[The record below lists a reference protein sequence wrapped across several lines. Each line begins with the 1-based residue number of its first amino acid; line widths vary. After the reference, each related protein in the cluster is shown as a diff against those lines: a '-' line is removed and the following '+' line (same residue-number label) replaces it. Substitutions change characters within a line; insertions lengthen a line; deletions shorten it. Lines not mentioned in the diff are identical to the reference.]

1 MGRAVFV
8 SRHGGPEVLELRE
21 HDPGA
26 PRPGYVRVKVA
37 AAGVNF
43 IDTYLRT
50 GAYAR
55 PLPFVLGLE
64 GAGVV
69 EAVGEGASLELGARV
84 AWAQGAG
91 SYATHVALPEAALV
105 PVPDDVALEL
115 AAAAMLQGMTAHY
128 LVNGVRQSKPGEVA
142 LVHAAAGG
150 TGQLLVQ
157 LLKAA
162 GVRVIATC
170 SSEEKA
176 RIARGRGADEVVRYD
191 QLDFAPEVKR
201 LTDGR
206 GVDVVYDSVGKSTF
220 DGSLASA
227 RPRGLLVL
235 FGQASG
241 PVPPLDVQR
250 LNQGGG
256 LYVTRPSLVHY
267 TATRAELLERAFAV
281 LSAVRSGALEVAISH
296 RFALEDAQQAHRV
309 LEGRQSVGKVLLNVS

>member
-1 MGRAVFV
+1 MGEAVFV
-8 SRHGGPEVLELRE
+8 ARHGGPEVLELRE

-26 PRPGYVRVKVA
+26 PRAGQARVRVA

-50 GAYAR
+50 GAYPR
-55 PLPFVLGLE
+55 STPFVLGLE

-69 EAVGEGASLELGARV
+69 EAVGEGCSLAIGARV
-84 AWAQGAG
+84 AWAQGGG
-91 SYATHVALPEAALV
+91 SYATHVVLPEAALV
-105 PVPDDVALEL
+105 TVPDAVEL
-115 AAAAMLQGMTAHY
+115 SVGAAAMLQGMTAHY
-128 LVNGVRQSKPGEVA
+128 LVHGVRQSRAGEVA

-176 RIARGRGADEVVRYD
+176 RIARARGADEVVRYD
-191 QLDFAPEVKR
+191 EVDFAPEVKR
-201 LTDGR
+201 LSGGR
-206 GVDVVYDSVGKSTF
+206 GVDVAYDSVGKTTF
-220 DGSLASA
+220 DGSLASV

-241 PVPPLDVQR
+241 AVPPFDLQR
-250 LNQGGG
+250 LNQAGG
-256 LYVTRPSLVHY
+256 LFVTRPSLAHY
-267 TATRAELLERAFAV
+267 TATRAELIERSSAV
-281 LSAVRSGALEVAISH
+281 LSAVQTGALQVAISH
-296 RFALEDAQQAHRV
+296 RFPLEQAQQAHRV
-309 LEGRQSVGKVLLNVS
+309 LEGRQSLGKVLLSVG

>member
-26 PRPGYVRVKVA
+26 PRAGQVRVRVV

-55 PLPFVLGLE
+55 RAPFVLGLE

-69 EAVGEGASLELGARV
+69 EAVGEGASLAPGARV
-84 AWAQGAG
+84 AWAQEAG
-91 SYATHVALPEAALV
+91 SYATHCVLPEAGLV
-105 PVPDDVALEL
+105 PVPDGVELEL
-115 AAAAMLQGMTAHY
+115 AAAAILQGMTAHY
-128 LVNGVRQSKPGEVA
+128 LVNGVRQSRAGDVA

-170 SSEEKA
+170 SSEQKA
-176 RIARGRGADEVVRYD
+176 HIASARGADEVVRYD
-191 QLDFAPEVKR
+191 QVDFAPEVKR
-201 LTDGR
+201 LTGGR

-220 DGSLASA
+220 DGSLASL

-241 PVPPLDVQR
+241 AVPPFDPQR
-250 LNQGGG
+250 LNQGGS
-256 LYVTRPSLVHY
+256 LFVTRPTLAHY
-267 TATRAELLERAFAV
+267 IATRAELLERAGAV
-281 LSAVRSGALEVAISH
+281 LSAVQSGALGVAISH

-309 LEGRQSVGKVLLNVS
+309 LEGRQSLGKVLLSVS